1 MTEEQALP
9 KEPKS
14 QKITLRAFKFENQ
27 DIKKSNSEVF
37 DKIKTVLKE
46 NFPVST
52 RKMYL
57 NQDDLKKENDSLS
70 HYDFM
75 NNDKHIV
82 GTLLRSSEED
92 KQPTIDESFFEKT
105 KFAIN
110 ELKNSIVETGI
121 VYKEHY
127 YIAISKNYLVT
138 NLKTSSK
145 RIQTYINYLTNST
158 CCNLTPVLEE
168 KKAISFKNIKKIALN
183 DCPLNIQNENNNEN
197 TGVKKFNKSIFLNPE
212 EIINFIKNRVNYN
225 NEIKSLSD
233 EDLVQMVSVQ
243 LILGFQKPKGMSQ
256 EQHMKRM
263 AELTLKYVDDAS
275 DVEVRGANNK
285 KLTGDKLL
293 KEKAVYIEK
302 TDQNDIIEQNLYQE
316 MVIFLTEL
324 ENEKNS

>member
-1 MTEEQALP
+1 MEKEQAP
-9 KEPKS
+9 KP
-14 QKITLRAFKFENQ
+14 QKITLKAFKFENQ

-57 NQDDLKKENDSLS
+57 NRDDPKNENDSLS
-70 HYDFM
+70 DYNFM
-75 NNDKHIV
+75 NNDEHIV

-92 KQPTIDESFFEKT
+92 TQPTIDESFFEKT

-110 ELKNSIVETGI
+110 DLKNSIVETGI

-127 YIAISKNYLVT
+127 YIAISKNFLVT

-168 KKAISFKNIKKIALN
+168 KKSISFENIKKIALN
-183 DCPLNIQNENNNEN
+183 NCPLNIQNEKEKEKETENND
-197 TGVKKFNKSIFLNPE
+197 VKKFSKSILLNPKE
-212 EIINFIKNRVNYN
+212 VINFIKDRINYN
-225 NEIKSLSD
+225 NEIRFFTDKELAD
-233 EDLVQMVSVQ
+233 MVSVQ
-243 LILGFQKPKGMSQ
+243 LILGFQKPKNVSN
-256 EQHMKRM
+256 EEHMKRM

-275 DVEVRGANNK
+275 DVEIRGPNNK
-285 KLTGDKLL
+285 KLSGDKLL
-293 KEKAVYIEK
+293 REKAVFIEK
-302 TDQNDIIEQNLYQE
+302 TDRNDIIEQDLYQE
-316 MVIFLTEL
+316 MVTFLIEL
-324 ENEKNS
+324 ENEKNH